1 MTASSLHCA
10 QCKWPL
16 PAESWNR
23 EFGVA
28 CPGCGANVQVLVFP
42 AIERTRSGAL
52 PEALQDA
59 AEASCFYHPLS
70 RAATPCDECGRFLC
84 SLCELDVD
92 GRHLCPGCFQV
103 GVRGRKI
110 NELDTKRTMYDSL
123 ALLLATF
130 PALLIWPPLVTAP
143 ASLFFVFRY
152 WKAPGS
158 VVPRTRYR
166 YYLSGL
172 LAVTELV
179 GMVLLIW
186 FMIRTLTQGP
196 R

>member
-16 PAESWNR
+16 PSDSWNR

-28 CPGCGANVQVLVFP
+28 CPGCGTKVQVLVFP
-42 AIERTRSGAL
+42 AIERMPAGAL
-52 PEALQDA
+52 PEALQDPT
-59 AEASCFYHPLS
+59 EASCFYHPLS
-70 RAATPCDECGRFLC
+70 RAAAPCDECGRFLC
-84 SLCELDVD
+84 RLCQLDVD
-92 GRHLCPGCFQV
+92 GRHLCPSCFQA
-103 GVRGRKI
+103 GVRDRTI

-123 ALLLATF
+123 ALLLATL

-143 ASLFFVFRY
+143 ASLYFVFRH
-152 WKAPGS
+152 WRTPLS
-158 VVPRTRYR
+158 VAPRTRYR

-172 LAVTELV
+172 FAVAELV

-186 FMIRTLTQGP
+186 FLIRGLMQGSV
-196 R
+196 